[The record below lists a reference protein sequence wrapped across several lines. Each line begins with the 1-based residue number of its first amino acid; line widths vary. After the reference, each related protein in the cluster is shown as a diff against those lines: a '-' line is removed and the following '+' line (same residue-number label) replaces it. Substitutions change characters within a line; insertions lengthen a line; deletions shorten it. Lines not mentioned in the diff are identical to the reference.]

1 MVLKNIALSGG
12 GFMGYALVSS
22 LEELEKYE
30 GTINI
35 QSICGTSV
43 GAMVGGLWAVGY
55 TAEELKK
62 IMFELNFEEL
72 IKDSAVPYINLYEKY
87 GMYEAINFEQL
98 IEKLIEEKTQR
109 KFCTF
114 SQINKNLTI
123 VATNINLQKP
133 VFFNKETTPKLAIS
147 KAIRMSCGYPIIF
160 TPVLY
165 EGHLYSDGG
174 DSLSFP
180 ISYFSNLDETI
191 GITFVRHNEN
201 TDGSLKSHVE
211 IQNMTDY
218 IIALGSTLTRAT
230 YICQLEEKYIKRT
243 IFVKINEPISSMQFN
258 ITNEQKNAIY
268 ESGRTSIL
276 KQLPNILKN

>member
-1 MVLKNIALSGG
+1 MISNVAFSGG
-12 GFMGYALVSS
+12 GFNGYALVSC
-22 LEELEKYE
+22 LEELEKHKDI
-30 GTINI
+30 INLK
-35 QSICGTSV
+35 SICGTSV

-87 GMYEAINFEQL
+87 GMYEAKKLEDF

-109 KFCTF
+109 KLCTF
-114 SQINKNLTI
+114 SQISKDLTI
-123 VATNINLQKP
+123 VATNINFQKS
-133 VFFNKETTPKLAIS
+133 VFFNKETAPKLPIS

-174 DSLSFP
+174 EFLSFP
-180 ISYFSNLDETI
+180 ISYFTNMDETI

-201 TDGSLKSHVE
+201 SDGSLKSHVE

-218 IIALGSTLTRAT
+218 IVALGSTLTRAT
-230 YICQLEEKYIKRT
+230 YICQLEEKYVKRT
-243 IFVKINEPISSMQFN
+243 IFVKIDEPISSMQFN
-258 ITNEQKNAIY
+258 ITDAQKNAVY
-268 ESGRTSIL
+268 EAGRTSIL
-276 KQLPNILKN
+276 EQLPNILKN